1 MRDVV
6 RFFRKQVAG
15 IVCLVMLVAV
25 GPAAAQQN
33 LSGTY
38 LGLDAAQGLSVQLQD
53 NGRSV
58 SGRVSAPDGSGQS
71 ISGEMKDGSAVAKLI
86 FRGQQGI
93 ARFTPKG
100 VGLSMIW
107 SPADQNGN
115 RTGGADV
122 VFAFRRQSL
131 DLPAQP
137 AGFVPAPP
145 PGTRRFEPGSF
156 LRSYEFWEPNAVAEI
171 YDVIG
176 EQYRAIIRLFPAV
189 QTDLIWKLCQSTSVP
204 SELGEALRGEGVT
217 CAQVDSTIKAS
228 QATGGF
234 NRFKR
239 RVHTEKADALLAVEC
254 ARGIHNAP
262 VCIDAARRTQR
273 AASALETVATV
284 IKGI

>member
-1 MRDVV
+1 MRDLG
-6 RFFRKQVAG
+6 RSLRKRV
-15 IVCLVMLVAV
+15 
-25 GPAAAQQN
+25 AAALCLLLLMVSGTVAAQDRLN
-33 LSGTY
+33 GTY
-38 LGLDAAQGLSVQLQD
+38 LGLDDAQGLSVQLQD

-58 SGRVSAPDGSGQS
+58 TGRVSAPDGSGQA
-71 ISGEMKDGSAVAKLI
+71 ISGDIEGGSAFSKLI
-86 FRGQQGI
+86 FRGQHGI

-100 VGLSMIW
+100 LGLSMIW
-107 SPADQNGN
+107 SPTDQNGN

-131 DLPAQP
+131 ELPAQP

-171 YDVIG
+171 YDVID

-217 CAQVDSTIKAS
+217 CAQVDNKIKAS

-239 RVHTEKADALLAVEC
+239 RVHTEKVDALLAVEC

-262 VCIDAARRTQR
+262 VCVDAARRTQR
-273 AASALETVATV
+273 AATALETVATV